1 MINIHLSISDFK
13 MQMDQKGWVIFH
25 SLLPMSLVEKMRID
39 LDNAYKICRSIQIKN
54 KVDKDTEFTLHHLI
68 GQGESFVEFI
78 DLIEPINEY
87 LEIYFQGKYILNSF
101 GGAINTANSRSY
113 AHKVHRDIRT
123 YSGAIPLLLNTL
135 LMLDDFTPDNGSTF
149 LLSGSHKFSEK
160 PSDEAFEISKEQA
173 IASAGSLL
181 VFNSNVWHRG
191 HDNLTNF
198 ARRSVTPMFCKP
210 FVKQQYDYTSF
221 LGIDNVVQMSDFR
234 KQVLGYFSRVPGN
247 LDEWYQPPPNRMY
260 RVDQG

>member
-1 MINIHLSISDFK
+1 MVNIKLSIADFQTL
-13 MQMDQKGWVIFH
+13 MEQKGWVIFD
-25 SLLPMSLVEKMRID
+25 SLLPMMFIEKMRTD

-68 GQGESFVEFI
+68 GQGDSFIEFI
-78 DLIEPINEY
+78 DLIEPINDY

-101 GGAINTANSRSY
+101 GGAINTAKSRSY

-123 YSGAIPLLLNTL
+123 YSGSIPLMLNTL

-149 LLSGSHKFSEK
+149 MLSGSHKFAEK
-160 PSDEAFEISKEQA
+160 PTDETFELRKEQA
-173 IASAGSLL
+173 IAPAGSLL
-181 VFNSNVWHRG
+181 MFNSNVWHRG
-191 HDNLTNF
+191 HDNFTNSS
-198 ARRSVTPMFCKP
+198 RRSVTPMFCKP

-221 LGIDNVVQMSDFR
+221 LGIDKIVQMSNFR
-234 KQVLGYFSRVPGN
+234 KQVLGYFSRVPQN
-247 LDEWYQPPPNRMY
+247 LDEWYQLPPNRMY